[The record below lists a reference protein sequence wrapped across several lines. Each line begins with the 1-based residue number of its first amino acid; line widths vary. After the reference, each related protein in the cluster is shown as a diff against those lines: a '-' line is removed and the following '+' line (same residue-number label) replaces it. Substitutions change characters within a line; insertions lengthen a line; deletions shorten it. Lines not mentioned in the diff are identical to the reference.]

1 MLFESGGEKYC
12 KKTVAVISSLEKRIE
27 RIIKRDNLTHNEA
40 MRRINAQHSDDYYT
54 DRADLVLY
62 NNGEQRELENEIIR
76 LINGEL

>member
-12 KKTVAVISSLEKRIE
+12 KKTVAVISSLENRIE

-40 MRRINAQHSDDYYT
+40 MARINAQHSDDYYT

-62 NNGEQRELENEIIR
+62 NNGGQIELENEIIR
-76 LINGEL
+76 LIKEEL